1 MISGSQ
7 PACPGVAGVHNS
19 SRGYENTLDVNSVHT
34 IVPAILR
41 TTKNRQMFQKLN
53 CITRAG
59 NQPDA
64 CHIQVSAPGT
74 LYCMPLSLLY
84 LPMNAPICGQ
94 QHSMV
99 GHNNLSQNNKMHT
112 QVNTLVLDV
121 APNKWSTF
129 LIQNLTPNW

>member
-1 MISGSQ
+1 
-7 PACPGVAGVHNS
+7 
-19 SRGYENTLDVNSVHT
+19 
-34 IVPAILR
+34 
-41 TTKNRQMFQKLN
+41 MFQKLN

-64 CHIQVSAPGT
+64 CHIQASAPET
-74 LYCMPLSLLY
+74 LYRMPLPLLY

-99 GHNNLSQNNKMHT
+99 GDNNLLQNNKMHT
-112 QVNTLVLDV
+112 QANTLVLDV

-129 LIQNLTPNW
+129 LFQNLTPNW